1 MMSLSQPTLQAAA
14 PEVII
19 LDWAGTT
26 VDFGCMAPVQ
36 AFLALFASLGIT
48 LDAEKVR
55 GSMGLEKLAHL
66 RSLLALP
73 NVTEQWQALHGGSP
87 DEANILTLYAR
98 FREVQLSILPQHA
111 DLVPGWLE
119 TLAELRKQGLRIGS
133 NSGYDAE
140 MMQVLTVRAAASGYM
155 PDTVV
160 CSEEVTHGRPHPD
173 MAWEAAM
180 RLGARAAHV
189 CIKVDDTPAGV
200 EEGRNAGM
208 WSVGVTDSGNE
219 VGLPLQ
225 TWKALPAAK
234 AQERREQA
242 AQRLR
247 AAGAHE
253 VVDTVANLG
262 AAVARIATRLRAG
275 ERP

>member
-1 MMSLSQPTLQAAA
+1 MTTYPHQAAV

-26 VDFGCMAPVQ
+26 VDFGCLAPVQ
-36 AFLALFASLGIT
+36 ALLTIFASRGIS
-48 LDAEKVR
+48 LDSEEAR
-55 GSMGLEKLAHL
+55 GPMGLEKLAHL

-73 NVTEQWQALHGGSP
+73 NVTEQWQKLHGESP
-87 DEANILTLYAR
+87 DETDTLALYAR

-119 TLAELRKQGLRIGS
+119 ALAELREQGLRIGS

-140 MMQVLTVRAAASGYM
+140 MMQVLTVRAAASGYA

-160 CSEEVTHGRPHPD
+160 CSEDVAHGRPHPD
-173 MAWEAAM
+173 MAWKAAM

-189 CIKVDDTPAGV
+189 CVKVDDTPAGV

-242 AQRLR
+242 AHRLR

-262 AAVARIATRLRAG
+262 AAVARIASRLRAG

>member
-1 MMSLSQPTLQAAA
+1 MTTQPSCLATF

-36 AFLALFASLGIT
+36 AFLDLFASRGIT
-48 LDAEKVR
+48 LDAEEAR
-55 GSMGLEKLAHL
+55 GPMGLEKLAHL
-66 RSLLALP
+66 RSLLAVP
-73 NVTEQWQALHGGSP
+73 NVAEQWQALYGGGP
-87 DEANILTLYAR
+87 DETDILALYSR
-98 FREVQLSILPQHA
+98 FREVQLNILPQHA
-111 DLVPGWLE
+111 DLVPGWLDA
-119 TLAELRKQGLRIGS
+119 LAELRDQGLRIGS

-140 MMQVLTVRAAASGYM
+140 MMQVLAARAAASGYT

-160 CSEEVTHGRPHPD
+160 CSEDVAHGRPYPD

-180 RLGARAAHV
+180 RLGARAANV
-189 CIKVDDTPAGV
+189 CIKVDDTTAGV

-225 TWKALPAAK
+225 TWNALPTEK
-234 AQERREQA
+234 AQARREQA

-247 AAGAHE
+247 ACGAHE
-253 VVDTVANLG
+253 VIDTVADLG
-262 AAVARIATRLRAG
+262 SAVARIASRLRAG